1 MLLESH
7 HSDWRAKPGGHVD
20 VARLLLD
27 RSADVMQ
34 GTEKTALSP
43 AHVAAS
49 RGHLEMLQAALGPS
63 PFCLA

>member
-1 MLLESH
+1 M
-7 HSDWRAKPGGHVD
+7 D

-49 RGHLEMLQAALGPS
+49 RGHLEMLQAALGLS

>member
-7 HSDWRAKPGGHVD
+7 HSDWRAPGDHVD

-49 RGHLEMLQAALGPS
+49 RGHLEMLQAALGLS